1 MMNDLNDWFPQALR
15 RHSPHCDAR
24 PSGVEISLLVIHGIS
39 LPRGVFG
46 LDHVEQ
52 LFLGCLD
59 VAAHASFADLR
70 GVRVSAHLLIRRNGA
85 VIQFC
90 PFSARAWHAGV
101 SSFAGRTGCNDFSIG
116 IELEGSDEIPYAD
129 IQYVTLGRICGWLMA
144 SFPAIRH
151 ITGHA
156 DVAPGRKTDPGPAF
170 DWQRLRQELG
180 QEKGV
185 MICAGS

>member
-1 MMNDLNDWFPQALR
+1 MKNDWLPQAIKRL
-15 RHSPHCDAR
+15 SPHCDAR
-24 PSGVEISLLVIHGIS
+24 PAGAEITLIVVHGIS

-46 LDHVEQ
+46 LDHVER

-59 VAAHASFADLR
+59 VTAHHSFADLKD
-70 GVRVSAHLLIRRNGA
+70 VRVSAHVLIRRDGA

-101 SSFAGRTGCNDFSIG
+101 SSFAGRGHCNDFSIG
-116 IELEGSDEIPYAD
+116 IELEGCDEIPYED
-129 IQYVTLGRICGWLMA
+129 IQYATLGQICGWLA
-144 SFPAIRH
+144 AAFPAIRH

-170 DWQRLRQELG
+170 DWQRLRLEMGCGLEVLVCG
-180 QEKGV
+180 
-185 MICAGS
+185 GS